1 MCFSLVAL
9 GGVPVRINDPKCVA
23 KTFPDYFERFAQ
35 ITLPAQPVA
44 RQVAGAWEPASD
56 TPPGPRK
63 RRSSPSTGRR
73 PRARGRWRGG
83 SPRRSGSGS
92 WTAGRSTGWWPCR
105 PCAPGSTSDDR
116 QALAGVARELDCSF
130 QGETVLLAGE
140 PVTEALR
147 TEEVSAAA
155 SRVAG
160 LQPVRAALLERQRAF
175 RRPPGLVADGRDMGS
190 VVFPQAQLKVF
201 LTASPEERARR
212 RHKQLMEK
220 GIDARLPTLLQDI
233 NERDARDASREVAPL
248 VRCEDARVLDTTG
261 LSVDQAA
268 QQVLDWFEEIRSK

>member
-1 MCFSLVAL
+1 M
-9 GGVPVRINDPKCVA
+9 
-23 KTFPDYFERFAQ
+23 
-35 ITLPAQPVA
+35 
-44 RQVAGAWEPASD
+44 
-56 TPPGPRK
+56 
-63 RRSSPSTGRR
+63 
-73 PRARGRWRGG
+73 
-83 SPRRSGSGS
+83 
-92 WTAGRSTGWWPCR
+92 
-105 PCAPGSTSDDR
+105 
-116 QALAGVARELDCSF
+116 
-130 QGETVLLAGE
+130 LLSGE
-140 PVTEALR
+140 PVTERLR

-175 RRPPGLVADGRDMGS
+175 RQPPGLVADGRDMAS
-190 VVFPQAQLKVF
+190 VVFPQARLKVF

-248 VRCEDARVLDTTG
+248 VRCEDARVLDTSG

-268 QQVLDWFEEIRSK
+268 RQVLDWFEEIRSK

>member
-1 MCFSLVAL
+1 MAL
-9 GGVPVRINDPKCVA
+9 QA
-23 KTFPDYFERFAQ
+23 
-35 ITLPAQPVA
+35 L
-44 RQVAGAWEPASD
+44 
-56 TPPGPRK
+56 
-63 RRSSPSTGRR
+63 
-73 PRARGRWRGG
+73 
-83 SPRRSGSGS
+83 RSGVDL
-92 WTAGRSTGWWPCR
+92 
-105 PCAPGSTSDDR
+105 DDR
-116 QALAGVARELDCSF
+116 QALAGVARDLDCSF
-130 QGETVLLAGE
+130 QGETVLLSGH
-140 PVTEALR
+140 PVTGELR

-175 RRPPGLVADGRDMGS
+175 RQPPGLVADGRDMGS
-190 VVFPQAQLKVF
+190 VVFPRAQLKVF

-248 VRCEDARVLDTTG
+248 VRCEDAHVLDTTG
-261 LSVDQAA
+261 LSVDQAV